1 MEEMKVKTCKVCGKE
16 LSIEN
21 FSKHPKTSDGY
32 SSVCKECMH
41 KLQSEGHKNRKEN
54 KMKELK
60 SEVENARNLR
70 LQDFTPR
77 QLMEELVRRGHVGTL
92 TYTRVEKIDLSNL

>member
-1 MEEMKVKTCKVCGKE
+1 METKKTCKICNRM

-41 KLQSEGHKNRKEN
+41 KLQSDGHKNRKEN

-60 SEVENARNLR
+60 SKVENARNLR

-77 QLMEELVRRGHVGTL
+77 ELMKRLYELGYEGTL
-92 TYTRVEKIDLSNL
+92 KFTRVENIDITKI

>member
-1 MEEMKVKTCKVCGKE
+1 MEQKTKICKGCGKE
-16 LSIEN
+16 LGIEN
-21 FSKHPKTSDGY
+21 FSKHPRTSDGY
-32 SSVCKECMH
+32 SSFCKECMH
-41 KLQSEGHKNRKEN
+41 RLQSEGHKNKKEN

-77 QLMEELVRRGHVGTL
+77 ELMKRLYELGYEGTL
-92 TYTRVEKIDLSNL
+92 KFTRVENIDITKI

>member
-1 MEEMKVKTCKVCGKE
+1 MEKKTKICKVCGKE

-21 FSKHPKTSDGY
+21 FSRHPKTSDGY
-32 SSVCKECMH
+32 SSICKECMS

-60 SEVENARNLR
+60 SEAENARAMR

-77 QLMEELVRRGHVGTL
+77 ELMKRLKELGYEGTL
-92 TYTRVEKIDLSNL
+92 TYTRIERIDITKI

>member
-1 MEEMKVKTCKVCGKE
+1 MEQKTKICKVCGKE

-54 KMKELK
+54 KMRELK
-60 SEVENARNLR
+60 SEVENARAMR

-77 QLMEELVRRGHVGTL
+77 ELMKRLKELGYEGTL
-92 TYTRVEKIDLSNL
+92 TYTRVEKIDLSNI

>member
-1 MEEMKVKTCKVCGKE
+1 METKKTCKICNRT

-41 KLQSEGHKNRKEN
+41 KLQSDGHKNRKEN

-60 SEVENARNLR
+60 SEVENARAMR

-77 QLMEELVRRGHVGTL
+77 ELIKRLKELGYEGTL
-92 TYTRVEKIDLSNL
+92 TYTRVEKIDLSNI